1 MRRFI
6 RKSKQKGLAAIEFVM
21 MTPLLIVFMTICLEL
36 GNLLVE
42 YQALNKAVRNGARY
56 AVTAIYGTATTQ
68 QIAPTAEIQNVVVY
82 GANVAS
88 GTAVLDGLLTEN
100 VSVSHNNDLVTVT
113 ASFDYVPTFAT
124 LPFLENDMSLNFSAS
139 AVMETGL

>member
-68 QIAPTAEIQNVVVY
+68 QIAPTTEIQNVVVY

>member
-1 MRRFI
+1 MRHLI

-68 QIAPTAEIQNVVVY
+68 QIAPTTEIQNVVVY
-82 GANVAS
+82 GANVGS
-88 GTAVLDGLLTEN
+88 GPAVLDGLLTEN
-100 VSVSHNNDLVTVT
+100 VTVSHNNDLVTVT
-113 ASFDYVPTFAT
+113 ATFDYVPTFAT
-124 LPFLENDMSLNFSAS
+124 LPFLENDMSISFSAS
-139 AVMETGL
+139 SVMETGL

>member
-1 MRRFI
+1 MRHII

-56 AVTAIYGTATTQ
+56 AVTAIYGTSTTQ
-68 QIAPTAEIQNVVVY
+68 QIAPTTEIQNVVVY
-82 GANVAS
+82 GANVGS

-100 VSVSHNNDLVTVT
+100 VSVAHNNDLVTVT
-113 ASFDYVPTFAT
+113 ATFDYVPTFAT
-124 LPFLENDMSLNFSAS
+124 LPFLEHDMSISFSAS